1 MPQDTKLD
9 LHLERPSLMPPT
21 ASCKTPAVHDLVIRN
36 GRLVDGT
43 GSPARLADIAVD
55 DGLIT
60 SVVDAGTAGRARRD
74 FDADGSVV
82 TPGFV
87 DIHTHYDAQ
96 ASWDPYLT
104 PSSWHGVTTVVMGNC
119 GVGFAPAAPDR
130 HEWLIALMEG
140 VEDIPGSAMTEGI
153 PWDWTTYAEYL
164 DALAAKPHVIDVGS
178 QIAHGPLRAFVMGE
192 RGAANEVA
200 TDADIAEMAAQ
211 VEIALRA
218 GALGFSTS
226 RTPLHRSKDGE
237 LVPGTHADARE
248 LLGIGAAIRR
258 AGHGVF
264 QFAPEH
270 ALVPD
275 AEWPWMRDLAATTG
289 QPVSVNLNQPDQ
301 APEVWREV
309 LGLLDRAHDDGLPI
323 YAQVAG
329 RTIGILYCLHGSIHP
344 LLFHPAYA
352 EVAQLPMPE
361 RLLALADPD
370 RRRRIIHDVPND
382 GGLFAN
388 VVLKNLAGMWPV
400 ADGDIDYEPTADQ
413 SVAALAARTGTP
425 PMELVLDQLTAHD
438 GNGMLYAPFF
448 NYAYG
453 DLSMT
458 YEAMQHRYTR
468 MGLSDAGA
476 HCGAICDGGT
486 PTFMLTH
493 WTRDRTRGPKLPLEY
508 IVHRQTL
515 QTAQL
520 YGLNDRGAVIA
531 GRRADINVID
541 YDRLSFGPPRMAFDL
556 PASGRRLVQR
566 ASGYRATFVA
576 GLQTVA
582 DDEFTGA
589 LPGRLI
595 RGPR

>member
-1 MPQDTKLD
+1 M
-9 LHLERPSLMPPT
+9 
-21 ASCKTPAVHDLVIRN
+21 HDLVIRHAF
-36 GRLVDGT
+36 LVDGS
-43 GSPARLADIAVD
+43 GAPGRAADITVD
-55 DGLIT
+55 GELIT
-60 SVVDAGTAGRARRD
+60 SVVDAGTAGAGRREVHV
-74 FDADGSVV
+74 DGALV

-130 HEWLIALMEG
+130 HDWLIELMEG

-153 PWDWTTYAEYL
+153 TWEWTSYPEYL
-164 DALAAKPHVIDVGS
+164 DALDAHAHVLDVGS

-192 RGAANEVA
+192 RGADNEPA
-200 TDADIAEMAAQ
+200 TDADIAEMSAQ
-211 VEIALRA
+211 VEAALRA

-237 LVPGTHADARE
+237 LVPGTHADERE
-248 LLGIGAAIRR
+248 LLGIGEAIRR

-270 ALVPD
+270 AYLPIK
-275 AEWPWMRDLAATTG
+275 EWPWMRRLAELTG

-301 APEVWREV
+301 ASEVWRDV
-309 LGLLDRAHDDGLPI
+309 LRLLDEAHADQLPI

-329 RTIGILYCLHGSIHP
+329 RTIGILYCLHGSVHP
-344 LLFHPAYA
+344 LLFHPAYG
-352 EVAQLPMPE
+352 EVAHLPMPE
-361 RLLALADPD
+361 RLAALADPE
-370 RRRRIIHDVPND
+370 RRRRIVHEVPDD
-382 GGLFAN
+382 GGLFAK
-388 VVLKNLAGMWPV
+388 VVLDNLHRIWPV
-400 ADGDIDYEPTADQ
+400 ADGDIDYEPSAEQ
-413 SVAALAARTGTP
+413 SVAAVAARAGVP
-425 PMELVLDQLTAHD
+425 PMQLVLDQLTAHD

-458 YEAMQHRYTR
+458 YEATRHPHTR

-493 WTRDRTRGPKLPLEY
+493 WTRDRTRGPKLDLPY
-508 IVHRQTL
+508 VVHRQTR
-515 QTAQL
+515 QTALL
-520 YGLNDRGAVIA
+520 YGLSDRGLVAP
-531 GRRADINVID
+531 GLRADLNVID
-541 YDRLSFGPPRMAFDL
+541 YDGLRFGPPRMAFDL
-556 PASGRRLVQR
+556 PAGGRRLVQK
-566 ASGYRATFVA
+566 ADGYRATFVA
-576 GLQTVA
+576 GVQTVA
-582 DDEFTGA
+582 DDEFTGE

>member
-1 MPQDTKLD
+1 M
-9 LHLERPSLMPPT
+9 
-21 ASCKTPAVHDLVIRN
+21 HDLVIRN
-36 GRLVDGT
+36 GFLVDGS
-43 GSPARLADIAVD
+43 GAPGRHADVAVD
-55 DGLIT
+55 DGIIT
-60 SVVDAGTAGRARRD
+60 SVDPAGSGAAGRRTVE
-74 FDADGSVV
+74 ADGALV

-153 PWDWTTYAEYL
+153 TWEWTTYPEYL
-164 DALAAKPHVIDVGS
+164 DALAAKQHVIDVGS
-178 QIAHGPLRAFVMGE
+178 QIAHGPLRAYVMGE
-192 RGAANEVA
+192 RGAANETA
-200 TDADIAEMAAQ
+200 TDADIAEMAVQ
-211 VEIALRA
+211 VEAALRA

-237 LVPGTHADARE
+237 LVPGTNADARE

-270 ALVPD
+270 AILPV
-275 AEWPWMRDLAATTG
+275 AEWPWMRELAAVTG

-309 LGLLDRAHDDGLPI
+309 LRLLDEAQADGLPI
-323 YAQVAG
+323 HAQVAG
-329 RTIGILYCLHGSIHP
+329 RTIGILYCLHGSVHP

-352 EVAQLPMPE
+352 EIAHLPMPE
-361 RLLALADPD
+361 RLVALADPE
-370 RRRRIIHDVPND
+370 RRRRIVHEVPDSD
-382 GGLFAN
+382 GGLFAK
-388 VVLKNLAGMWPV
+388 VVLANLGRIWPV
-400 ADGDIDYEPTADQ
+400 ADGDIDYEPSSDQ

-425 PMELVLDQLTAHD
+425 PMELVLDQLAAHD

-458 YEAMQHRYTR
+458 YEATLHPHTR

-493 WTRDRTRGPKLPLEY
+493 WTRDRTRGPRLPLEY
-508 IVHRQTL
+508 VVHRQTQ

-520 YGLNDRGAVIA
+520 YGLGDRGAVA
-531 GRRADINVID
+531 PGLRADLNVID
-541 YDRLSFGPPRMAFDL
+541 YERLSFGPPRMAFDL
-556 PASGRRLVQR
+556 PAAGRRLVQK
-566 ASGYRATFVA
+566 ASGYLATFVA
-576 GLQTVA
+576 GEQTVA

-589 LPGRLI
+589 LPGRLL